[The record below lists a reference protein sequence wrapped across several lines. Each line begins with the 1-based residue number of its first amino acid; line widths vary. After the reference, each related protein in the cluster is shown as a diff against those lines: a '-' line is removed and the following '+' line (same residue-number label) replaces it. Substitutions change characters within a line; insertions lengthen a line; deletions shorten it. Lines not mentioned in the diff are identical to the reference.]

1 VTQTV
6 RETPASA
13 ERRPL
18 SVGLWCPGWPPEA
31 MQSGIVTYVANLRPG
46 LERAGVKVAVMTGE
60 VAPGADPS
68 AIILSRARPPKPLR
82 LLVREASRLLR
93 FGPTGVLMSFPIAR
107 AANDLRAGPGLDVL
121 EMEESFGAAR
131 YVQRMTEVPVVV
143 RLHGPHFLHAPVTGH
158 AVDPAIASA
167 ERRCLAEAVGI
178 TSPARD
184 VLDRVR
190 RQLDLPLA
198 DAVVIPNPVPIVP
211 PERRWSLEAC
221 DKKTI
226 LFVGRFD
233 RHKGGDIVVDA
244 FCKVAATRPEAELLF
259 VGPSPGLQGGGGRAQ
274 SIGDYLDGHVP
285 RELRARIHVV
295 GPLPAQRIEPL
306 RRQAFVTVMASRYEI
321 FGLAL
326 AEALAFGCPTVAP
339 NVGGI
344 PEILLADRTG
354 LLFEGGDASALA
366 ARVVALFEDPQRA
379 ADLGRAAAADVASRM
394 SPDVVARESVA
405 YYEALR
411 ARFPRVRRRA
421 PLLGLLHA
429 LSRA

>member
-1 VTQTV
+1 V
-6 RETPASA
+6 
-13 ERRPL
+13 
-18 SVGLWCPGWPPEA
+18 
-31 MQSGIVTYVANLRPG
+31 QSGIVTYIANLRPG
-46 LERAGVKVAVMTGE
+46 LERAGARVAVMTAHIVPPE
-60 VAPGADPS
+60 ADAS
-68 AIILSRARPPKPLR
+68 AVVLSRAQLPKPL
-82 LLVREASRLLR
+82 LVLVREAGRRLPLNS
-93 FGPTGVLMSFPIAR
+93 GAVLMALQIAR
-107 AANDLRAGPGLDVL
+107 SANDLRGGPGLDVL

-158 AVDPAIASA
+158 AVDPVIARA
-167 ERRCLAEAVGI
+167 ERRCVAEAVGI

-190 RQLDLPLA
+190 REFELPLE
-198 DAVVIPNPVPIVP
+198 DAVVIPNPVPVVP
-211 PERRWSLEAC
+211 AERRWSLEAC

-233 RHKGGDIVVDA
+233 RHKGGDIVIDA
-244 FCKVAATRPEAELLF
+244 FRTVAATRPEAELVF
-259 VGPSPGLQGGGGRAQ
+259 VGPHPGLLGADGRAQ
-274 SIGDYLDGHVP
+274 SIADYLDAHVP

-306 RRQAFVTVMASRYEI
+306 RRQAFVTVMPSRYEI

-326 AEALAFGCPTVAP
+326 AEALAFGCPTVAA

-354 LLFEGGDASALA
+354 LLFEGGDAAALA
-366 ARVVALFEDPQRA
+366 TKILTLFDQPERA
-379 ADLGRAAAADVASRM
+379 ADLGRAASADMERRM
-394 SPDVVARESVA
+394 SPDVVARASIA

-421 PLLGLLHA
+421 PVLGLLHA
-429 LSRA
+429 LTRP